1 MLLVENGRVVTRS
14 NANPYIEDGAV
25 AIDGTKI
32 VVVGGREEL
41 RRAYPEATSLDARGG
56 LIMPGLINCHTHIY
70 SGLARGLA
78 IKGCNPTNFL
88 QNLEQQWWNIDRHLT
103 LDGTRACAYV
113 TMMESFRNGVTT
125 IFDHHASFRQIPGS
139 LFAIKDVAQEM
150 GMRACLC
157 YEVSDR
163 DGKQK
168 LQESIQENA
177 DFARW
182 AAEQD
187 SDMIAAMF
195 GGHALF
201 TLPDESLD
209 AMAKANDGLTGFHVH
224 VCEGMDDVYDSAQ
237 KHGTSSVHRLLDHGI
252 LGPKTML
259 GHCIHVSP
267 ADMDIIAGTHT
278 KVVNNPQSNANNAV
292 GTAPV
297 LEFFK
302 RGITVTMGT
311 DAYTHDM
318 LQSLKAFVPLQRLN
332 SALPNVAWGEAM
344 TMLFK
349 NNAEVA
355 NMYFSTK
362 PQGKPLGVLEPGAA
376 ADVAIFDYPAPTPLG
391 ADNIDGHILFGV
403 EGHDCRTTIVNGRVV
418 YRDRE
423 PVDCDKEKIDAFVMQ
438 QAKELWGELNGR
450 AY

>member
-139 LFAIKDVAQEM
+139 LFAIKDIAQEM

-423 PVDCDKEKIDAFVMQ
+423 LVDCDKEKIDAFVMQ

>member
-182 AAEQD
+182 AAAQD

-201 TLPDESLD
+201 TLPDEALD
-209 AMAKANDGLTGFHVH
+209 AMVQANDGLTGFHVH

-278 KVVNNPQSNANNAV
+278 KVVNNPQSNANNTV

-302 RGITVTMGT
+302 HGITVTMGT

>member
-32 VVVGGREEL
+32 VAVGGREEL

-201 TLPDESLD
+201 TLPDEALD
-209 AMAKANDGLTGFHVH
+209 AMVQANDGLTGFHVH

-259 GHCIHVSP
+259 GHCIHISP

-302 RGITVTMGT
+302 HGITVTMGT

-362 PQGKPLGVLEPGAA
+362 SQGKPLGVLEPGAA

>member
-32 VVVGGREEL
+32 VAVGGREEL
-41 RRAYPEATSLDARGG
+41 RRAYPEATRLDAHGG

-88 QNLEQQWWNIDRHLT
+88 ENLEQQWWNIDRHLT

-139 LFAIKDVAQEM
+139 LFAIKDVAQEL

-182 AAEQD
+182 AAAQD

-201 TLPDESLD
+201 TLPDEALD
-209 AMAKANDGLTGFHVH
+209 AMVQANDGLTGFHVH
-224 VCEGMDDVYDSAQ
+224 VCEGMNDVYDSAQ
-237 KHGTSSVHRLLDHGI
+237 KHGCTSIHRLLDHGI
-252 LGPKTML
+252 LGEKTML
-259 GHCIHVSP
+259 GHCIHITP
-267 ADMDIIAGTHT
+267 ADMDIVAETHT
-278 KVVNNPQSNANNAV
+278 KIVNNPQSNANNAV

-376 ADVAIFDYPAPTPLG
+376 ADVAVFDYPAPTPLG

-423 PVDCDKEKIDAFVMQ
+423 LVDCDKEKIDAFVMQ

>member
-32 VVVGGREEL
+32 VAVGGREEL

-182 AAEQD
+182 AAAQD

-201 TLPDESLD
+201 TLPDEALD
-209 AMAKANDGLTGFHVH
+209 AMVQANDGLTGFHVH

-259 GHCIHVSP
+259 GHCIHISP

-302 RGITVTMGT
+302 HGITVTMGT

-362 PQGKPLGVLEPGAA
+362 SQGKPLGVLEPGAA

-423 PVDCDKEKIDAFVMQ
+423 LVDCDKEKIDAFVMQ

>member
-182 AAEQD
+182 AAAQD

-201 TLPDESLD
+201 TLPDEALD
-209 AMAKANDGLTGFHVH
+209 AMVQANDGLTGFHVH

-302 RGITVTMGT
+302 HGITVTMGT

-362 PQGKPLGVLEPGAA
+362 SQGKPLGVLEPGAA

>member
-182 AAEQD
+182 AAAQD

-201 TLPDESLD
+201 TLPDEALD
-209 AMAKANDGLTGFHVH
+209 AMVQANDGLTGFHVH

>member
-32 VVVGGREEL
+32 VAVGGREEL
-41 RRAYPEATSLDARGG
+41 RRAYPEATSLDAHGG

-182 AAEQD
+182 AAAQD

-201 TLPDESLD
+201 TLPDEALD
-209 AMAKANDGLTGFHVH
+209 AMVQANDGLTGFHVH

-259 GHCIHVSP
+259 GHCIHISP

-302 RGITVTMGT
+302 HGITVTMGT

-362 PQGKPLGVLEPGAA
+362 SQGKPLGVLEPGAA

>member
-41 RRAYPEATSLDARGG
+41 RRAYPEAASLDARGG

-302 RGITVTMGT
+302 HGITVTMGT

>member
-32 VVVGGREEL
+32 VAVGGREEL

-182 AAEQD
+182 AAAQD

-201 TLPDESLD
+201 TLPDEALD
-209 AMAKANDGLTGFHVH
+209 AMVQANDGLTGFHVH

-302 RGITVTMGT
+302 HGITVTMGT

-362 PQGKPLGVLEPGAA
+362 SQGKPLGVLEPGAA

-423 PVDCDKEKIDAFVMQ
+423 LVDCDKEKIDAFVMQ

>member
-182 AAEQD
+182 AAAQD

-201 TLPDESLD
+201 TLPDEALD
-209 AMAKANDGLTGFHVH
+209 AMVQANDGLTGFHVH

-423 PVDCDKEKIDAFVMQ
+423 LVDCDKEKIDAFVMQ